1 MCGTGELI
9 IRMKLIRKLHRTY
22 KILQNKVQS
31 HDITH
36 RSEDEKRE
44 YMSYWAKRA
53 GFKTFVETGTYLGK
67 TAKHISAFVDRCHT
81 IELSQGLYE
90 AAKEALAPYENI
102 TLYQG
107 DTAIILPAIL
117 EKLDEPALFWLDAHY
132 SAGPTAGAEARA
144 PIETE
149 LGTIFRHPVKDHVV
163 LIDDAREFIGMN
175 GYPTIKRLKKL
186 VRKTSGGYKM
196 IINNDI
202 IIIYR
207 EDI

>member
-1 MCGTGELI
+1 
-9 IRMKLIRKLHRTY
+9 MKPLRGLYKAY
-22 KILQNKVQS
+22 KILQNQVQT
-31 HDITH
+31 HRITH
-36 RSEDEKRE
+36 RSEEEKRE
-44 YMSYWAKRA
+44 YISYWAKRA

-67 TAKHISAFVDRCHT
+67 TAKHMSAVFDRCHT
-81 IELSQGLYE
+81 IELSLGLYE

-102 TLYQG
+102 TLHQG
-107 DTAIILPAIL
+107 DSATILPTIL

-132 SAGPTAGAEARA
+132 SAGPTAGAKASA

-149 LGTIFRHPVKDHVV
+149 LGAIFRHPVKDHVV
-163 LIDDAREFIGMN
+163 LIDDARAFLGMN
-175 GYPTIKRLKKL
+175 GYPTIRRLKKL